1 MANNSFKTQ
10 SKVDKALYFAFKEQA
25 GIADRID
32 WRSDEFSAQ
41 NNLGASIS
49 LRRQSEM
56 QASVVALGND
66 DSLPSNTQPQVAVGY
81 KQHTEPYIP
90 LTITDRIEVDMQ
102 YSIEDLTLNLTA
114 DQAYERAIKPAM
126 KRMIDKINA
135 NLISKMELNAGQYI
149 AGASGPATAS
159 TGAEWLKHPYSVN
172 ALYDARGVGVGSK
185 SILVAPDVQALL
197 GPQQATVFKA
207 AESATKTYETGL
219 LGKYAGFDM
228 YASGLQS
235 ARAINSTATVTIT
248 TAVAPT
254 IWAGTYTFKA
264 TIGTADLKAG
274 TRLTFANSAVPVNY
288 VNLSTK
294 ANTGKPFTA
303 IVLQDA
309 AVGTGVDVVI
319 AECPVASGDY
329 QNVSAAITTSTTVSV
344 VNTGST
350 IPSFAF
356 ENSAICGASP
366 EVKIPYGVKG
376 RNINIDGINIAM
388 VETVWPSTLQS
399 ITKLVAFVGLAVP
412 KPEGIVAIY

>member
-10 SKVDKALYFAFKEQA
+10 SKIDKALYFAFKEQA

-41 NNLGASIS
+41 NNLGASIN
-49 LRRQSEM
+49 LRRQTELG
-56 QASVVALGND
+56 ATETVLGND
-66 DSLPSNTQPQVAVGY
+66 ESLPSGMNPTVGY
-81 KQHTEPYIP
+81 KTVSEPVIP
-90 LTITDRIEVDMQ
+90 LAINTRIETNIQ
-102 YSIEDLTLNLTA
+102 YSIEDLTLNLSA

-135 NLISKMELNAGQYI
+135 NLINKMELSAGQYV

-172 ALYDARGVGVGSK
+172 ALFDARGVNVGDK

-197 GPQQATVFKA
+197 GPQQATVFHA
-207 AESATKTYETGL
+207 AGAEKTYTSGK
-219 LGKYAGFDM
+219 LGMYAGYDM

-235 ARAINSTATVTIT
+235 ARAINSTAAVTIT
-248 TAVAPT
+248 AVASQPT
-254 IWAGTYTFKA
+254 VWASSFTVTA
-264 TIGTADLKAG
+264 TIATADLKAG

-294 ANTGKPFTA
+294 ANTGKAFSA

-309 AVGTGVDVVI
+309 PIGTGVPLVLS
-319 AECPVASGDY
+319 ECPVASGDY
-329 QNVSAAITTSTTVSV
+329 QNVSAAITASTTVSV

-399 ITKLVAFVGLAVP
+399 ITKLVAFVGIAVP
-412 KPEGIVAIY
+412 KPESIVAIY

>member
-1 MANNSFKTQ
+1 MANNSFKNQ

-25 GIADRID
+25 GIADKID

-41 NNLGASIS
+41 NNLGAAIS
-49 LRRQSEM
+49 LRRPSEM
-56 QASVVALGND
+56 QAYETVLGND
-66 DSLPSNTQPQVAVGY
+66 ESLPGNTQPTAGY
-81 KQHTEPYIP
+81 KTHTEPFIP
-90 LTITDRIEVDMQ
+90 LTITDRIEVNMQ
-102 YSIEDLTLNLTA
+102 YSIEDLTLNLSA
-114 DQAYERAIKPAM
+114 EQAYERAIKPAM
-126 KRMIDKINA
+126 KRMVDKINA
-135 NLISKMELNAGQYI
+135 KLINKMELNAGSYV
-149 AGASGPATAS
+149 AGASGPATVS

-172 ALYDARGVGVGSK
+172 ALFDARGVGAGKK

-197 GPQQATVFKA
+197 GPQQATVFHA
-207 AESATKTYETGL
+207 MGAEKTYETGL
-219 LGKYAGFDM
+219 LGRYAGFDM

-235 ARAINSTATVTIT
+235 ARAINSTATVDIT

-264 TIGTADLKAG
+264 NVAVAVLKAG

-294 ANTGKPFTA
+294 ANTGKAFVGIVVSDVA
-303 IVLQDA
+303 IGSAQ
-309 AVGTGVDVVI
+309 DVVI

-329 QNVSAAITTSTTVSV
+329 QNVSAAITDTTTVTV

-366 EVKIPYGVKG
+366 IVKIPYGVKG

-412 KPEGIVAIY
+412 KPESIVAIY

>member
-25 GIADRID
+25 GIADKID

-41 NNLGASIS
+41 NNLGASIG

-56 QASVVALGND
+56 LANSVELGND
-66 DSLPSNTQPQVAVGY
+66 DSLPLNPQPQNAIGY
-81 KQHTEPYIP
+81 KTHREPFIP
-90 LTITDRIEVDMQ
+90 LTITDRIEVNMQ

-114 DQAYERAIKPAM
+114 DQAYDRAIKPAM
-126 KRMIDKINA
+126 KRMIDRINA
-135 NLISKMELNAGQYI
+135 NLISKMELNAGQFI
-149 AGASGPATAS
+149 AGASGPATLS
-159 TGAEWLKHPYSVN
+159 TGTEWVKHPYSVN
-172 ALYDARGVGVGSK
+172 ALFDARGVSVGDK

-197 GPQQATVFKA
+197 GPQQATIFHA
-207 AESATKTYETGL
+207 ANAEKTYSTGL

-235 ARAINSTATVTIT
+235 ARAINSNATVTIT
-248 TAVAPT
+248 TAPTPT
-254 IWAGTYTFKA
+254 IWNGTYTFKA

-294 ANTGKPFTA
+294 ANTGKAFSA

-309 AVGTGVDVVI
+309 LVGTGVDVVI

-329 QNVSAAITTSTTVSV
+329 QNVSAAITDSTAVTV
-344 VNTGST
+344 VNTGTT

-412 KPEGIVAIY
+412 KPESIVAIY